1 MMRIFLIIGLLAV
14 LLGFGCSRI
23 HEPWVQSDDQLAQ
36 ERARSAEQTKEL
48 QNRLLTVQTDR

>member
-1 MMRIFLIIGLLAV
+1 MMRKFLIIGLWVV
-14 LLGFGCSRI
+14 LLGFGCSRV

-48 QNRLLTVQTDR
+48 KNRLLTVQTDR